1 MNIVFMGTPYFAVPI
16 LEKLNEIS
24 PINLVVTQ
32 PDKRV
37 GRKQEF
43 TYSPVKLFAV
53 RHNLEVFQP
62 KNIKTDYQ
70 RIIDIKPDIIVTAAY
85 GQMIPAELID
95 NYLMVNIHGSLLPSY
110 RGGAPVQRAIMNGD
124 TTTGVTLMYMA
135 QKMDSGSIIAQSE
148 ISIEEDDTTTSLM
161 KKLSFVGRDLLVE
174 NLEDILN
181 KQIDPILQDESL
193 VTFAYNLNKKDEI
206 LNFNQP
212 TYLVMRQL
220 NGLLDEP
227 AASIFIK
234 GVRIK
239 VFKLA
244 KSDIISSM
252 KPGTVVSIDKELHVK
267 TLDGVV
273 RIMELSEQGKKRMT
287 DKAYLNGQK
296 IICEGSVFNE

>member
-37 GRKQEF
+37 GRKQKF

-70 RIIDIKPDIIVTAAY
+70 RIIDINPDIIVTAAY

-95 NYLMVNIHGSLLPSY
+95 HYTMVNIHGSLLPKY

-161 KKLSFVGRDLLVE
+161 KKLSYVGRDLLVE
-174 NLEDILN
+174 DLEDILN

-220 NGLLDEP
+220 NALLDEP

-273 RIMELSEQGKKRMT
+273 RILELSEQGKKRMT

>member
-95 NYLMVNIHGSLLPSY
+95 HYTMVNIHGSLLPKY

-148 ISIEEDDTTTSLM
+148 ISIEKDDTTTSLM
-161 KKLSFVGRDLLVE
+161 KKLSYVGRDLLVE

-239 VFKLA
+239 VFKLE

-273 RIMELSEQGKKRMT
+273 RILELSEQGKKRMT

>member
-161 KKLSFVGRDLLVE
+161 KKLSYVGRDLLVE

>member
-37 GRKQEF
+37 GRKQKF
-43 TYSPVKLFAV
+43 TYSPVKRFAV

-95 NYLMVNIHGSLLPSY
+95 HYTMVNIHGSLLPKY

-161 KKLSFVGRDLLVE
+161 KKLSYVGRDLLVE

-273 RIMELSEQGKKRMT
+273 RILELSEQGKKRMT

>member
-43 TYSPVKLFAV
+43 TYSPVKRFAV

-95 NYLMVNIHGSLLPSY
+95 HYTMVNIHGSLLPKY

-161 KKLSFVGRDLLVE
+161 KKLSYVGRDLLVE

-273 RIMELSEQGKKRMT
+273 RILELSEQGKKRMT

-296 IICEGSVFNE
+296 IICEGSVLNE

>member
-43 TYSPVKLFAV
+43 TYSPVKRFAV

-95 NYLMVNIHGSLLPSY
+95 HYTMVNIHGSLLPKY

-161 KKLSFVGRDLLVE
+161 KKLSYVGRDLLVE
-174 NLEDILN
+174 DLEDILN

-273 RIMELSEQGKKRMT
+273 RILELSEQGKKRMT